1 MCIRDRDYTAL
12 SLRHAILDLLC
23 DPGLQTRAWVAACDQ
38 DAVSLTNLRET
49 LRANAARFEDRT
61 LHEWE
66 QAMRSQN
73 EFGDANMLIGAALK
87 LRRRIHILSTADGV
101 VTVRAPDIFGAEYQP
116 IGDDPTLK
124 LLTLNTLTLILL
136 SLIPLTLNPLTL
148 NPLTLNPLTL
158 NQLALNPLTLNPLGD
173 DLWLALH
180 SDHHYFSTTLQ
191 LPTESPY
198 QRPQTHQLNEPTDE
212 PQRRAGADQTR
223 DERVA
228 ELEQITSTC
237 VTSCGKLF
245 KHWNN
250 DQYKAVCSAFQF
262 NALKGTLGN
271 AMQRPVSYTHL
282 TLPTK
287 A

>member
-1 MCIRDRDYTAL
+1 MGKHTCGKARAGPAATQVDFHRSSAVGYPALAALAAQHARALHNVSGDGQCLFHALLHALEVQVRDPRAKDYTAL

-23 DPGLQTRAWVAACDQ
+23 DPSLQTRAWVAACDQ

-49 LRANAARFEDRT
+49 LRANAVRFEDRT

-101 VTVRAPDIFGAEYQP
+101 VTVTAPDMFGAEYQP

-148 NPLTLNPLTL
+148 NPLALNTLT
-158 NQLALNPLTLNPLGD
+158 LNPLTLNPL
-173 DLWLALH
+173 
-180 SDHHYFSTTLQ
+180 
-191 LPTESPY
+191 
-198 QRPQTHQLNEPTDE
+198 
-212 PQRRAGADQTR
+212 
-223 DERVA
+223 
-228 ELEQITSTC
+228 
-237 VTSCGKLF
+237 
-245 KHWNN
+245 
-250 DQYKAVCSAFQF
+250 
-262 NALKGTLGN
+262 
-271 AMQRPVSYTHL
+271 
-282 TLPTK
+282 
-287 A
+287 

>member
-1 MCIRDRDYTAL
+1 MSPLAL
-12 SLRHAILDLLC
+12 
-23 DPGLQTRAWVAACDQ
+23 
-38 DAVSLTNLRET
+38 N
-49 LRANAARFEDRT
+49 
-61 LHEWE
+61 
-66 QAMRSQN
+66 
-73 EFGDANMLIGAALK
+73 
-87 LRRRIHILSTADGV
+87 
-101 VTVRAPDIFGAEYQP
+101 
-116 IGDDPTLK
+116 
-124 LLTLNTLTLILL
+124 
-136 SLIPLTLNPLTL
+136 PLTLNPLTL
-148 NPLTLNPLTL
+148 NPLTLNPL
-158 NQLALNPLTLNPLGD
+158 ALNPLTLKPLGD

-262 NALKGTLGN
+262 SALKGTLGN
-271 AMQRPVSYTHL
+271 AMQRQVRYQRIVEAVRSELYGAAVLAQVHIVAHKDILSRRTQQRRADLSFAALDRNQNTRQRIVHRADPDADDAERQRDREARRSRADAKCAKPLVLSPCSAYLPSTLIL
-282 TLPTK
+282 TL
-287 A
+287 